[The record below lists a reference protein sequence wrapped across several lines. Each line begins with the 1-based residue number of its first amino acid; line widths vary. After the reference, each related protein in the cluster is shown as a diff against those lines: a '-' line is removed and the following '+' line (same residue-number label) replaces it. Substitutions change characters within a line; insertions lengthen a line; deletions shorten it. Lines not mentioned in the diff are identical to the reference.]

1 MANAV
6 RRGAP
11 TRTPK
16 SKAEGAGPDMRRA
29 AMAKAAR
36 RARRVAPTAL
46 RVKSLRLAGLLT
58 LWMRGF
64 FPVF

>member
-1 MANAV
+1 
-6 RRGAP
+6 
-11 TRTPK
+11 
-16 SKAEGAGPDMRRA
+16 MRRA